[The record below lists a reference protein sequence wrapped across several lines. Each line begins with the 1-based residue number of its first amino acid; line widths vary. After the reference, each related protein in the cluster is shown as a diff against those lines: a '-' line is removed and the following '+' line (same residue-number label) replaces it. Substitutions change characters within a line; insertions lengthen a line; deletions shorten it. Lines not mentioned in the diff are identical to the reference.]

1 MRHAILLLF
10 VTLVASAAPL
20 GAPLRAQGRA
30 SGPAQGR
37 APVTLSL
44 AADVRGR
51 PGGPVVALLSPGT
64 RLSTGTEKDTET
76 LVTFEG
82 WVDASR
88 LGARRD
94 SFPASVG
101 GRLTLRLRAQPSSKG
116 AIIAVLQPGTGL
128 FTVAREGTWARV
140 RRSAWISTSA
150 VQKSVA
156 ASARGGRNS
165 SAPAAAAAP
174 TKLATM
180 PVLPAGPAKQGAA
193 GPVASSRLAADSP
206 AKAGPKGRSSGVISS
221 TGARFRDLPVGHVLG
236 GIAGGSAVEIVARQF
251 GWARVRVDGWIPE
264 KDLISG
270 ENVAP
275 PSVTA
280 ADLRADPQGMKG
292 RVVQWDVEVMSL
304 QMADPLRVE
313 LGRDEPYLLARGPGQ
328 ENAILYLAVPNTL
341 LTESRALAPLAKVS
355 ITARVRSGRSEPSG
369 SPILELLSIAKR

>member
-1 MRHAILLLF
+1 MRLAILLLF
-10 VTLVASAAPL
+10 VSLVAAAAPVQ
-20 GAPLRAQGRA
+20 AQ
-30 SGPAQGR
+30 
-37 APVTLSL
+37 VTLSL
-44 AADVRGR
+44 ATDVRGK
-51 PGGPVVALLSPGT
+51 PGGPVIALVSPGVS
-64 RLSTGTEKDTET
+64 LSIGTTAGAET

-88 LGARRD
+88 LGAKRD

-101 GRLTLRLRAQPSSKG
+101 GRLTLRLRAKPSSKG

-140 RRSAWISTSA
+140 RRSAWITTAA

-156 ASARGGRNS
+156 ARARGGR
-165 SAPAAAAAP
+165 SAPAPAQTAAP
-174 TKLATM
+174 PKVAPM
-180 PVLPAGPAKQGAA
+180 PALPAGPAAA
-193 GPVASSRLAADSP
+193 PLAADGA
-206 AKAGPKGRSSGVISS
+206 AKAGPKGRSIGVISS

-313 LGRDEPYLLARGPGQ
+313 LGRDEPYLLARGPGE
-328 ENAILYLAVPNTL
+328 ENAILYLAVPGTL
-341 LTESRALAPLAKVS
+341 LAEARGLPPLGKVS